1 MNKYIAEL
9 YGTFL
14 LVLAIVGTFI
24 MTQSLGAPSYVTLLT
39 VALAVSLV
47 LLSNITIFSKVSG
60 AHFNPAVSLMM
71 YLRKNISFQEF
82 ISYSL
87 LQILGAVSAVV
98 FAHLTF
104 DFGQTSI
111 SFVSR
116 STNGILLSEFLDQSK
131 RKEKEIA
138 YYERELKAIE
148 EKLYWLRREKDLTE
162 TIIKIISEEKVL
174 DIREEM
180 EKKMI
185 QDNGGQN
192 DET

>member
-1 MNKYIAEL
+1 MEKNEKTPRL
-9 YGTFL
+9 
-14 LVLAIVGTFI
+14 IV
-24 MTQSLGAPSYVTLLT
+24 
-39 VALAVSLV
+39 
-47 LLSNITIFSKVSG
+47 
-60 AHFNPAVSLMM
+60 
-71 YLRKNISFQEF
+71 
-82 ISYSL
+82 
-87 LQILGAVSAVV
+87 
-98 FAHLTF
+98 
-104 DFGQTSI
+104 
-111 SFVSR
+111 
-116 STNGILLSEFLDQSK
+116 LSEFLDQSK

>member
-1 MNKYIAEL
+1 ME
-9 YGTFL
+9 
-14 LVLAIVGTFI
+14 
-24 MTQSLGAPSYVTLLT
+24 
-39 VALAVSLV
+39 
-47 LLSNITIFSKVSG
+47 
-60 AHFNPAVSLMM
+60 
-71 YLRKNISFQEF
+71 KNEKTPR
-82 ISYSL
+82 L
-87 LQILGAVSAVV
+87 
-98 FAHLTF
+98 
-104 DFGQTSI
+104 
-111 SFVSR
+111 
-116 STNGILLSEFLDQSK
+116 ILLSEFLDQSK

-148 EKLYWLRREKDLTE
+148 EKLYWQRREKDHTE